1 MYSGFCHGTHCIK
14 TLLEK
19 VAPYYISTKQS
30 CHPWVAHKTQALRLL
45 GPQWSDFHENWGE
58 HPVEAIDDTSMWL
71 IFFHHKDN
79 ISNGTHGSARSQLL
93 HAITNISRPYMRG
106 YLPISLL
113 WHNFRY
119 CISWIPTYRI
129 LNWYSIQVRLIRGLS
144 LRNPCSLIM
153 NRRSPLYG
161 EIIVF
166 ALSSIWHANPG
177 SEDQPIGLGNKTH
190 LILAQ
195 WELRTEFIVDIHITA
210 FGDVEAFEVR
220 AALDDDIHS
229 FVGHASACHLK
240 KPQLVQ
246 ALCYGKGLF
255 IFHVLPWIVIF
266 PMYPAFVN
274 GW

>member
-1 MYSGFCHGTHCIK
+1 MK
-14 TLLEK
+14 K
-19 VAPYYISTKQS
+19 
-30 CHPWVAHKTQALRLL
+30 
-45 GPQWSDFHENWGE
+45 
-58 HPVEAIDDTSMWL
+58 
-71 IFFHHKDN
+71 N

-195 WELRTEFIVDIHITA
+195 WERSLSSTSTSQHLVMSRHSRWGQPLMMAYTPS
-210 FGDVEAFEVR
+210 
-220 AALDDDIHS
+220 LDMHLPAIWRNRSSCKLSAMAKASS
-229 FVGHASACHLK
+229 FFMSSHESSYS
-240 KPQLVQ
+240 
-246 ALCYGKGLF
+246 LCT
-255 IFHVLPWIVIF
+255 P
-266 PMYPAFVN
+266 PS
-274 GW
+274 